1 MSCSQDVNLNENV
14 RIYHHSQHLQFRKRS
29 SIFRLQTSQGI
40 VEGHGECAKAL
51 ESNIS
56 SHLSKPADLDPV
68 AQELLLEEVEV
79 SFTDEDNTK
88 LRPPPSKTEVKT
100 VLDSCRPHAT
110 PGTDGLTVYLYQQ
123 CWEILVDPLTE
134 VVQELISGGKPTPSQ
149 CTSLMMF
156 RNKPGKS
163 KKSLDLKTVSS

>member
-1 MSCSQDVNLNENV
+1 M
-14 RIYHHSQHLQFRKRS
+14 
-29 SIFRLQTSQGI
+29 
-40 VEGHGECAKAL
+40 EGHRECAKAL

-79 SFTDEDNTK
+79 SFTDENNTK

-100 VLDSCRPHAT
+100 VLDLCRPRAT

-134 VVQELISGGKPTPSQ
+134 VVQDVISGGKPTPSQ
-149 CTSLMMF
+149 CTCLMVF
-156 RNKPGKS
+156 RNKPGKKQKVS
-163 KKSLDLKTVSS
+163 RPRTVENCLFLMLILN